1 MYVVRMKRTAPPK
14 VLPQLTRSRLSQ
26 QVSELHNMS
35 VRDTPE
41 WMWNAYKRHNYSKVC
56 LLSKRV
62 HRLCSV

>member
-1 MYVVRMKRTAPPK
+1 
-14 VLPQLTRSRLSQ
+14 
-26 QVSELHNMS
+26 MS

-56 LLSKRV
+56 LFAKRV